1 MNPTLP
7 PTAPPTMA
15 PRLEVVEAAV
25 LVEDGVLEEVLEEVL
40 VGRVTA
46 ELVVGEELIGTGE
59 KDGVGVVEAN
69 AP

>member
-15 PRLEVVEAAV
+15 PTLDVEAAV
-25 LVEDGVLEEVLEEVL
+25 LVEDGVLEEVL

-46 ELVVGEELIGTGE
+46 ELVVGEELIGTGA
-59 KDGVGVVEAN
+59 KDGVGVLEAN

>member
-15 PRLEVVEAAV
+15 PTLEVVEAAV
-25 LVEDGVLEEVLEEVL
+25 LVEDGVLEEVL

-46 ELVVGEELIGTGE
+46 ELVVGEELIGTGA